1 MGFIYYLPTQFNRVF
16 YSRSLNYNFTLA
28 DAPEHNYL
36 FTIPAAALLG
46 TYGYSFLQ
54 FGSLEDVNSATY
66 LASSLCCI
74 AAITALASQKTSR
87 LGTIQQFFPSTA

>member
-1 MGFIYYLPTQFNRVF
+1 MECFDVLFF
-16 YSRSLNYNFTLA
+16 LA

-36 FTIPAAALLG
+36 FSIPALALLG
-46 TYGYSFLQ
+46 TYGYGLMHFAPAA
-54 FGSLEDVNSATY
+54 LEDVHQAAY

-87 LGTIQQFFPSTA
+87 LGRLHLRIITSSPQSY